1 MRNGALLG
9 ELLRERRC
17 TNRSQGLSPVES
29 DDDDEAFGNVGDS
42 GNEDKEDEENDDDD
56 VEANEDEDEL
66 DGNDELS

>member
-1 MRNGALLG
+1 MRNGALFG

-17 TNRSQGLSPVES
+17 TNRSQGLRPVES
-29 DDDDEAFGNVGDS
+29 DDDDEAFGNVGVG
-42 GNEDKEDEENDDDD
+42 GNEENDDDD